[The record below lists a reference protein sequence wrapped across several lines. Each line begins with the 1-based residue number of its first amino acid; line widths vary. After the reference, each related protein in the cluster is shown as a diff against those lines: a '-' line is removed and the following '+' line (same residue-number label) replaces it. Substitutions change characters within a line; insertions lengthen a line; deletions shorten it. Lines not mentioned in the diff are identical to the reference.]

1 MLNVHDGYL
10 LYDLRQNVQPQDT
23 IWIETMV
30 RTAGTHMRAA
40 FAHTHERGFTLKGQQ
55 DYLTQTD
62 GEVEAMVKAAIAE
75 AFPQDSFLGE
85 ETGGETASVSR
96 LWIVDPVDGTAN
108 FARGVPHF
116 CISLAL
122 LENGTPTLGAIY
134 DPMRDELF
142 VATKGHGAFLNGV
155 RMKTSAVPE
164 LKQATVEVGW
174 NKRLATP
181 DFVRQLAA
189 VIDAGASIRR
199 AGSGA
204 LGLAYVAAGRCDAYV
219 ELHINAWDVAA
230 GLLLVTEAGGVVND
244 FWTPGALKHGNPV
257 LACAPFVAQEMS
269 EVAQVPL

>member
-1 MLNVHDGYL
+1 
-10 LYDLRQNVQPQDT
+10 
-23 IWIETMV
+23 
-30 RTAGTHMRAA
+30 MRLA
-40 FAHTHERGFTLKGQQ
+40 FARTHESGFTLKGQQ
-55 DYLTQTD
+55 DHLTQTD
-62 GEVEAMVKAAIAE
+62 GEAQAVAKAAITE
-75 AFPQDSFLGE
+75 AFP
-85 ETGGETASVSR
+85 R
-96 LWIVDPVDGTAN
+96 DGFFVAHVW
-108 FARGVPHF
+108 FVAALRRGVF
-116 CISLAL
+116 F
-122 LENGTPTLGAIY
+122 NG
-134 DPMRDELF
+134 E
-142 VATKGHGAFLNGV
+142 
-155 RMKTSAVPE
+155 RMHTSAATE

-189 VIDAGASIRR
+189 VIDAGASIRK

>member
-1 MLNVHDGYL
+1 LNDCTVTS
-10 LYDLRQNVQPQDT
+10 QDT
-23 IWIETMV
+23 IWIENMV
-30 RTAGTHMRAA
+30 RTAGIHMRAA
-40 FAHTHERGFTLKGQQ
+40 FAKTHESGFTLKGQQ

-62 GEVEAMVKAAIAE
+62 GEVEAMVKAAITE
-75 AFPQDSFLGE
+75 AFPLDGFLGE
-85 ETGGETASVSR
+85 ETGGVTDNVTR

-122 LENGTPTLGAIY
+122 LQNGKPILGAIY

-142 VATKGHGAFLNGV
+142 VAAQGHGAYLNGT
-155 RMKTSAVPE
+155 RMKTSVVTE
-164 LKQATVEVGW
+164 LNQATVEVGW
-174 NKRLATP
+174 NNRLATS
-181 DFVRQLAA
+181 DYVRQLSA

-244 FWTPGALKHGNPV
+244 FWTPGALKNGNPV

-269 EVAQVPL
+269 EVVQVPL

>member
-1 MLNVHDGYL
+1 MMKSINLIHSHT
-10 LYDLRQNVQPQDT
+10 VQT
-23 IWIETMV
+23 LETLWIENMV
-30 RTAGTHMRAA
+30 RSAGAHMRAA
-40 FAHTHERGFTLKGQQ
+40 FAKTHESGFTLKGQQ

-62 GEVEAMVKAAIAE
+62 GEVEAMVQAAIAK
-75 AFPQDSFLGE
+75 AFPLDGFLGE
-85 ETGGETASVSR
+85 ETGGETDHVSR
-96 LWIVDPVDGTAN
+96 LWILDPVDGTAN

-122 LENGTPTLGAIY
+122 LENNKPTVGAIY

-142 VATKGHGAFLNGV
+142 IATKGHGAFLNGV
-155 RMKTSAVPE
+155 RMITSTVTD
-164 LKQATVEVGW
+164 LNLATVEVGW

-244 FWTPGALKHGNPV
+244 FWTPGALKNGNPV
-257 LACAPFVAQEMS
+257 LACAPLVAQEMS
-269 EVAQVPL
+269 KVAQVPL